1 MKTTTTKDGPAIM
14 EEIYRVLEAKSISY
28 EKKERYLVFCTHGEG
43 DGGNLVQWEMEV
55 CKLPRLS
62 VNGIRFKRI
71 SGNTMEFKQIASN
84 VADELKLKE

>member
-14 EEIYRVLEAKSISY
+14 EEICRVLEARKSISF
-28 EKKERYLVFCTHGEG
+28 EKKERFLVFCSHGEG

-62 VNGIRFKRI
+62 VNGVRFKRI
-71 SGNTMEFKQIASN
+71 SGNTMEFKQIASS
-84 VADELKLKE
+84 VADELKL